1 MNVQYLS
8 LCLRTMTA
16 AHTDG
21 YRATRQVEASGG
33 RAGVSLGQSKMTDG
47 GPLRDYSS

>member
-1 MNVQYLS
+1 MNVSS

-33 RAGVSLGQSKMTDG
+33 RAGVSA
-47 GPLRDYSS
+47 LRTKAK

>member
-1 MNVQYLS
+1 
-8 LCLRTMTA
+8 MTA

-33 RAGVSLGQSKMTDG
+33 RAGVSLGAHQSKMTDG